1 MRRFVVVAAL
11 AIGLATSWAA
21 IQPLVAQPVPG
32 MASPAMSGALFLC
45 RSQRGV
51 DRTCA
56 EALAR
61 ALIIQPAK
69 RDATSALR
77 IGPAIPT
84 DRSFGGSTPEA
95 ECHYM

>member
-11 AIGLATSWAA
+11 AIGLATLWAA

-32 MASPAMSGALFLC
+32 MASPAISGALFLC
-45 RSQRGV
+45 RSQRGI

-69 RDATSALR
+69 RDATSA
-77 IGPAIPT
+77 T
-84 DRSFGGSTPEA
+84 DRACHPDRPDLRRIDAGG
-95 ECHYM
+95 